1 MNRRSNAAEELF
13 DELVSRIADAVVE
26 RMKSGTALT
35 DHPSGATPA
44 ETHEEGPPKSAP
56 RFPPHPVEITEI
68 DRARAKAAILKRG
81 Q

>member
-1 MNRRSNAAEELF
+1 MNRRSDAAEELF

-35 DHPSGATPA
+35 DHATPA
-44 ETHEEGPPKSAP
+44 EGRDEGPPKSAP
-56 RFPPHPVEITEI
+56 RFPPRPVKITEI